1 MIERNRALGAL
12 PAAAVAIVLLSLP
25 GRAGDWP
32 MFRGDAARSAFTAE
46 ELPTELHLAWVRQCE
61 NAPAPAWPR
70 VSRMTFDRVHQPVIA
85 GGRIFYGDTVDG
97 AVRAVELESGRQVWR
112 FDTEGPIRF
121 APAIFEE
128 QLFVAS
134 DDGFLYCLD
143 HATGELRWKQ
153 RGGGD
158 ERLVLGNERMISRW
172 PVRGG
177 PVVKDGVLYYAAG
190 IWPSEGIYIHA
201 LDARSGKAL
210 WVNDDSGT
218 IFMAQPHG
226 GAEAESGVGAQGHL
240 VVTDEYLLVPNGR
253 AVPAAFRRFD
263 GAFEYFHLQSNS
275 PRGGTETMASGKY
288 FFNSGSFFDAKSG
301 APTGKTGAVAI
312 AGLPDGIATATR
324 TAISV
329 YRWGEVDPATGTKGL
344 VKIHEIACAETDGA
358 LIVAGGKL
366 VAGGEGRVV
375 VIDLEAGAIVWTH
388 EVEGNARALAVSDG
402 WLVVG
407 TDAGRLYGFDGTDHP
422 EPESVIAE
430 RPGSPG
436 VPRVEE
442 VLEWRIGPAA
452 LAIVE
457 ECGVRE
463 GYCLDIGGILASELA
478 RSSELHIIV
487 VVPDAKHARA
497 TRTYFAAQG
506 LLGTRVSV
514 VTCPFDELR
523 RLPSYFA
530 DLIVHSPLVWED
542 HPKPDLEELWRLQRP
557 YGGWRCIFETEET
570 TKTMWRGLL
579 EDSGDWTHLYA
590 DPGNTS
596 CSGDPVRG
604 PLGMLWFREIAQD
617 LPQRHGRGPSPLYS
631 DGRIYSL
638 GIDTLIA
645 VDAYNGRL
653 LWEHAFPGI
662 LAAYDGD
669 HLMGVSGTHGLY
681 CVSEAGVFVRQGA
694 RCHRLDRVS
703 GEELRVYEVPGGES
717 GLWGYL
723 ACEDGILFGTQANP
737 EHTVTF
743 RYVETGDV
751 SVQLTESNSI
761 FAFDIASGERLWL
774 YEAQHSVRHNAIA
787 IGGGRVHLVDR
798 PLAEMDRVRENE
810 LDPENIPPHPPGTL
824 YCLDARTGKRRW
836 KVDEVLGTLLV
847 LSAAHDSLLMAHQP
861 TRFQLKSEAGGRMTV
876 FGAQSGK
883 PRWDEEVRYSMRPLV
898 IDRTIYWQGGARD
911 LLTGDVRPFDFHR
924 SYGCGI
930 LAAGENMLVYRSATL
945 GYHELER
952 DEGTQNYGGIRPGC
966 WINALPAGGLVL
978 LPDASVGCVCSYL
991 NRSWIALQ
999 PEALRWPTVEPD
1011 GGAYRKPVK
1020 VQLSA
1025 EGEGARVHYTLDGTT
1040 PTEDSPRYVR
1050 PVRVEESA
1058 MLKLRTFADEAFPS
1072 RVVSAEFVI
1081 DPLLLPLGE
1090 GNWSIWDR
1098 GPPVN
1103 SPPSAW
1109 RVSAT
1114 GTVTQSSNIFSPI
1127 AETPEGAVQPLYGS
1141 LYVYEKGRS
1150 FRDGRLRLQLKSV
1163 DNDGIGVA
1171 FRYRDPEHHYLLSL
1185 NQERRFRTLAVR
1197 DGDEYRVIARDGVPY
1212 PIGQWFD
1219 VEVVM
1224 EGALLRVIIDGE
1236 VVFAVEDSTHRAG
1249 TIALHSWG
1257 STGVEFRRIALER

>member
-1 MIERNRALGAL
+1 
-12 PAAAVAIVLLSLP
+12 
-25 GRAGDWP
+25 
-32 MFRGDAARSAFTAE
+32 MFRGDAARSAFTSE
-46 ELPTELHLAWVRQCE
+46 ELPDELHLAWVRQCE

-97 AVRAVELESGRQVWR
+97 AVRAVELGSGRQLWR

-121 APAIFEE
+121 APAVFEE

-177 PVVKDGVLYYAAG
+177 PVVKGGVLYYAAG

-201 LDARSGKAL
+201 VDARSGEPI

-253 AVPAAFRRFD
+253 AVPAAFRRSD

-329 YRWGEVDPATGTKGL
+329 YRWGEIDPATGTKGL
-344 VKIHEIACAETDGA
+344 VKRYEIACAATDSA
-358 LIVAGGKL
+358 LIAAGGKL

-375 VIDLEAGAIVWTH
+375 VIDLEKGEIVWTH
-388 EVEGNARALAVSDG
+388 GVEGNARALAVSDG

-407 TDAGRLYGFDGTDHP
+407 TDAGRLYGFAGTVRKKP
-422 EPESVIAE
+422 TEIVAE
-430 RPGSPG
+430 RPASPVPPVDPDASASLLAVTFYFDG
-436 VPRVEE
+436 VPER
-442 VLEWRIGPAA
+442 
-452 LAIVE
+452 IVE
-457 ECGVRE
+457 QSGVRE
-463 GYCLDIGGILASELA
+463 GYCLDLGGGLA
-478 RSSELHIIV
+478 RQLALATELHV
-487 VVPDAKHARA
+487 VATVSDPESARA
-497 TRTYFAAQG
+497 LRSSLAAEG
-506 LLGTRVSV
+506 LLGTRVDV
-514 VTCPFDELR
+514 VTCAFDELQ
-523 RLPSYFA
+523 RLPTHFA
-530 DLIVHSPLVWED
+530 DLIVYSPLLRDVVAPIERG
-542 HPKPDLEELWRLQRP
+542 ELVRVQRP
-557 YGGWRCIFETEET
+557 CGGVLCLWEGGEVLVQR
-570 TKTMWRGLL
+570 RGPL
-579 EDSGDWTHLYA
+579 ENTGNWTHLYA

-617 LPQRHGRGPSPLYS
+617 LPQRHGRGPSPLYL

-638 GIDTLIA
+638 GLDSLVA

-653 LWEHAFPGI
+653 LWDHAFPGI
-662 LAAYDGD
+662 LRAYDGD

-681 CVSEAGVFVRQGA
+681 CVSEAGVFVRQGS
-694 RCHRLDRVS
+694 RCVRLDRVG
-703 GEELRVYEVPGGES
+703 GEELGVYEVPGGES

-723 ACEDGILFGTQANP
+723 ACDEGVLFGTQANF

-751 SVQLTESNSI
+751 SVQLTESSSI
-761 FAFDIASGERLWL
+761 FAFDIESGERLWR
-774 YEAQHSVRHNAIA
+774 YEAQHSIRHNAIA
-787 IGGGRVHLVDR
+787 IGGGRVHLIDR
-798 PLAEMDRVRENE
+798 PLAEMDRVRESE

-824 YCLDARTGKRRW
+824 YCLDAKTGKRRW
-836 KVDEVLGTLLV
+836 KADEVFGTLLV
-847 LSAAHDSLLMAHQP
+847 LSAEHDSLLMAHQP
-861 TRFQLKSEAGGRMTV
+861 TRFQLKSEVGGRMTV
-876 FGAQSGK
+876 FDARRGK
-883 PRWDEEVRYSMRPLV
+883 PRWDEEVRYSMRPLI

-911 LLTGDVRPFDFHR
+911 LLTGEERPFDFRR

-930 LAAGENMLVYRSATL
+930 LAAGENLLVYRSATL

-952 DEGTQNYGGIRPGC
+952 DEGTVNYGGIRPGC

-1011 GGAYRKPVK
+1011 GGAFPESVK
-1020 VQLSA
+1020 VALHA
-1025 EGEGARVHYTLDGTT
+1025 EGEGARIHYTVDGTT
-1040 PTEDSPRYVR
+1040 PTESSPRYVR
-1050 PVRVEESA
+1050 PVSVEESA
-1058 MLKLRTFADEAFPS
+1058 TLKLRTFADEAFPS

-1081 DPLLLPLGE
+1081 DPLLLPLDA

-1098 GPPVN
+1098 GAPVN

-1109 RVSAT
+1109 SVSAT

-1127 AETPEGAVQPLYGS
+1127 AEAPEAAVQSLYGS
-1141 LYVYEKGRS
+1141 LYVYEKGRR
-1150 FRDGRLRLQLKSV
+1150 FRDGRLRLQLSSG

-1197 DGDEYRVIARDGVPY
+1197 DGDEYRVIARDDVPY

-1219 VEVVM
+1219 VEVVL
-1224 EGALLRVIIDGE
+1224 EGARLRVHIDGE
-1236 VVFAVEDSTHRAG
+1236 EVFDVEDSTYPAG